1 MSVRSISRTRQTKIS
16 TMSALLVLAFNCSG
30 CSVSAESSI
39 RLSAA
44 DSPTAASTAES
55 SAPLT
60 SLPSALLSTSPTATA
75 TTDIAGIPDNEPNV
89 TEDIR
94 LLVQNIIDN
103 RVSPDAFTAK
113 AQAAVLPM
121 ALQQMRSAMQGLGSL
136 KQLQLLAR
144 AVDGEDRHYRYRLKF
159 EGGVMLLAMSYN
171 KGGKV
176 DRLSITEAN

>member
-1 MSVRSISRTRQTKIS
+1 MKSIRRTRQSKIC
-16 TMSALLVLAFNCSG
+16 TMSALLALAFTCSG
-30 CSVSAESSI
+30 CSVSAESSN
-39 RLSAA
+39 RLSATESQTVA
-44 DSPTAASTAES
+44 SPN
-55 SAPLT
+55 
-60 SLPSALLSTSPTATA
+60 PTATP
-75 TTDIAGIPDNEPNV
+75 DIAGIPDNEPNV

-121 ALQQMRSAMQGLGSL
+121 ALQQMRTAIQRLGSL

-176 DRLSITEAN
+176 DRLSITQAN

>member
-1 MSVRSISRTRQTKIS
+1 MRSISRTRQTKIS
-16 TMSALLVLAFNCSG
+16 TISALLALAFNCSG

-39 RLSAA
+39 RLSAT
-44 DSPTAASTAES
+44 DSPTAASLAES

-121 ALQQMRSAMQGLGSL
+121 ALQQMRTAMQKLGSL

-171 KGGKV
+171 KGGKL

>member
-1 MSVRSISRTRQTKIS
+1 MRSISCTRQTKIS
-16 TMSALLVLAFNCSG
+16 TISALLALAFNCSG
-30 CSVSAESSI
+30 CSVSAESRN
-39 RLSAA
+39 RLSATESQTVA
-44 DSPTAASTAES
+44 SPN
-55 SAPLT
+55 
-60 SLPSALLSTSPTATA
+60 PTATP
-75 TTDIAGIPDNEPNV
+75 DIAGIPDNEPKV

-103 RVSPDAFTAK
+103 RISPDAFTAK

-121 ALQQMRSAMQGLGSL
+121 ALQQMRTAIQRLGSL

-171 KGGKV
+171 KGGKI
-176 DRLSITEAN
+176 DRLAITQAN